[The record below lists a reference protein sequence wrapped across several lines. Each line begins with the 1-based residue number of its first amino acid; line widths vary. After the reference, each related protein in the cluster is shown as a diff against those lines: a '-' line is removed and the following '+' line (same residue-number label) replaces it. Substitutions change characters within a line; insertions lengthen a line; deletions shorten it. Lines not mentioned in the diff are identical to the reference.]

1 MLVFPDKRA
10 IGLDMNLPKLL
21 RKDKQPI
28 DDDRSTAKRRV
39 VLEMSQPETIEQPQ
53 IRADEQGGVEPGR
66 RDEPAVEFLQ
76 PRAAERPAH
85 SPCAECLDD
94 RLEFPSSCG

>member
-10 IGLDMNLPKLL
+10 IGPDMNLPKLL
-21 RKDKQPI
+21 RKNRQPV

-39 VLEMSQPETIEQPQ
+39 VLEISQPETIEQPQ
-53 IRADEQGGVEPGR
+53 IRADHQGGVERGR
-66 RDEPAVEFLQ
+66 GDEPPVEFLQ

-94 RLEFPSSCG
+94 RLELPSSRG